1 MSIPT
6 VGDVQRQMP
15 KPDQMKNVVKYKGPN
30 SNQAV
35 LKQAATNSELQKAV
49 EAGDAEMMKAI
60 LRYGSAKRCVNVN
73 APLWPKRERMLHLAA
88 QKGFRDVGVLLLEAK
103 AEIDAEE
110 ICDGKHPI
118 HEACKHG
125 HYDVCELLL
134 DRKAHIEE
142 ATFTGMRPLHW
153 AAAEGHAEICDML
166 LDRKAV
172 LYATSGDTRE
182 AIHHAAA
189 NGHADVIETL
199 CRRGAR
205 PDVEAGGHRPLHLAC
220 LNGQCGH
227 LAAVKALLDYGALS
241 SLEDFGS
248 NGTLRRCQGTDIE
261 ALVRRIGQLN
271 LQIDEAE
278 EMDDMGQHEEAREA
292 YTEVLTSFDEL
303 GMIRSAESLRSSMQ
317 SPEMLPLARNLPVSV
332 KILPGL
338 GADETCLHIVED
350 ADGMQLASS
359 NSSSCTVFRFNGASI
374 LAKAYNSCLSW
385 ADTWKLVPC
394 ASKSLKFAQRALPK
408 EEDIYCAG
416 KRKQLCVQAVEYMCT
431 TDPGQCSMG
440 DCRCEDA
447 SHVRKEMQTVNRS
460 LCQVCGPP
468 VPNCPMSSDSC
479 VAGPCECPGGFVKVS
494 RGDDCFSCTAG
505 PAPPTGPGVATFS
518 SLASA
523 IVSFLCCVGLGVAV
537 ACAARRCFVVEDAD
551 NTARTRRRRRNV
563 TPRTWSERWALHLEE
578 ALEAVCKSTR
588 SWRPFR
594 SATAAVI
601 NFFDMCDDA
610 LFPVYE
616 LLETGLDSLQR
627 GAATIAKAAVGTA
640 REEHFSLIGSVLDAL
655 GPALAVYCCDRAFAS
670 ASNFQVLE
678 YWTKE
683 GHKAAPRAFQHAHA
697 EKEPIPCDSFP
708 IPEARCDTLE
718 GLLGGVGA
726 NVRSSARN
734 CSTPRERMPMTEII
748 STVMLVLLAEVDAN
762 LAFSL
767 CLSATAAMKAAQQ
780 AVQTPAEQDLPVDD
794 SWIDDIERKEVNQK
808 EANGERAAA
817 LRRERK
823 HAVRARR
830 ARSDNEGMQDTEND
844 KTDDQDLGAGGKKS
858 ERQDKLLGEEHT
870 MQWAN
875 GIFLLAEESD
885 TGAEDEV
892 RQVKK
897 ADMED
902 PQQNLPHELEGS
914 KSYEVEEASEGEGW
928 IKSSSMKVRGARRR
942 GEMQAEQEP
951 AAEPDPQPEAE
962 SNKQPADLE
971 RPQSDVSQPDKTQP
985 QTPQT
990 PQTQQTADAPNG
1002 LSKRQ
1007 RQRIRQRQAGE
1018 DARASGRKPDP
1029 RHEARRFCANY
1040 YQLDARFKVLPHALD
1055 RRQAASK
1062 MEKGEEAMTLP
1073 APESATPVAVETTEA
1088 DAPASR
1094 AEKEAYRS
1102 ITKAVVRD
1110 RQMSQHRLLQTSWQG
1125 DRRGSRWAS
1134 GAMGMESQH
1143 QEMSRS
1149 FDFLHVVNGTDGR
1162 TAFVNFIDP
1171 VFVMLFSCICQEYS
1185 FQGNVS
1191 MSDVHGLQAL
1201 KAHWARE
1208 ENHSTS
1214 QPVILPDARPTQ
1226 WAVNAVNHMLSP
1238 HPLKYQFRKTK
1249 MCAYNKKK
1257 MCEMG
1262 TECPFAH
1269 SRGELQPMPDLAKT
1283 KMCYNYF
1290 QRRCADAHCKFAHG
1304 SAELRSVWTRM
1315 PCGTWPVEEASNWSW
1330 DPLGEEIQPPW
1341 STSSKSRDE
1350 GDAALFETL
1359 PREGKT
1365 RTSSDEGNVNDFA
1378 LRVRNGFL
1386 EVMQVDTDDEED
1398 TGMQHSIKR
1407 SFSDSH
1413 IATLKEAMHEARDL

>member
-1 MSIPT
+1 MRQLHVYHEQRPFRGGRAPQRFGSCLEARHRDMGPPSQWRWCQLETEGQSIGVCGFGRGVLRDKEVYPET
-6 VGDVQRQMP
+6 EAWSSQWLCTFSVVMFAIAFALSGQMFP
-15 KPDQMKNVVKYKGPN
+15 RFVPSQCTSEKGMCTPGACTCPFPLMKLDLVTQDGLACAQCVEEFCP
-30 SNQAV
+30 AV
-35 LKQAATNSELQKAV
+35 S
-49 EAGDAEMMKAI
+49 GDASTCSE
-60 LRYGSAKRCVNVN
+60 SACECED
-73 APLWPKRERMLHLAA
+73 PSWPRT
-88 QKGFRDVGVLLLEAK
+88 DVGS
-103 AEIDAEE
+103 
-110 ICDGKHPI
+110 
-118 HEACKHG
+118 
-125 HYDVCELLL
+125 
-134 DRKAHIEE
+134 DRPCWQCV
-142 ATFTGMRPLHW
+142 RPHV
-153 AAAEGHAEICDML
+153 DM
-166 LDRKAV
+166 
-172 LYATSGDTRE
+172 
-182 AIHHAAA
+182 
-189 NGHADVIETL
+189 
-199 CRRGAR
+199 
-205 PDVEAGGHRPLHLAC
+205 
-220 LNGQCGH
+220 
-227 LAAVKALLDYGALS
+227 
-241 SLEDFGS
+241 
-248 NGTLRRCQGTDIE
+248 TLR
-261 ALVRRIGQLN
+261 
-271 LQIDEAE
+271 
-278 EMDDMGQHEEAREA
+278 
-292 YTEVLTSFDEL
+292 
-303 GMIRSAESLRSSMQ
+303 SA
-317 SPEMLPLARNLPVSV
+317 
-332 KILPGL
+332 
-338 GADETCLHIVED
+338 GADETCLHVVED

-359 NSSSCTVFRFNGASI
+359 NSNSCTVFRFNGASI
-374 LAKAYNSCLSW
+374 LAKAHNSCLSW

-394 ASKSLKFAQRALPK
+394 ASKSLKFAQRTLPK

-440 DCRCEDA
+440 ACRCEDA

-505 PAPPTGPGVATFS
+505 PAPPTGPGVAAFS

-523 IVSFLCCVGLGVAV
+523 IASFLCCVGLGVAV
-537 ACAARRCFVVEDAD
+537 ASTARRCFAVEDAD
-551 NTARTRRRRRNV
+551 NTARARRRRRNV

-578 ALEAVCKSTR
+578 ALEAVCKSSR

-627 GAATIAKAAVGTA
+627 GAATIAKEYCGLPLPSLVAAGCNFLDTCDAALTA
-640 REEHFSLIGSVLDAL
+640 VYGFLECGLDAL
-655 GPALAVYCCDRAFAS
+655 QQCVAAFFKEDDCRRAVNSKQARKDRES
-670 ASNFQVLE
+670 QIQR
-678 YWTKE
+678 
-683 GHKAAPRAFQHAHA
+683 HKAAPRCPPA
-697 EKEPIPCDSFP
+697 EKEPMPCDSFP
-708 IPEARCDTLE
+708 TPEESMFVAQREIARPTKTPSAATSTLQR
-718 GLLGGVGA
+718 L
-726 NVRSSARN
+726 RQR
-734 CSTPRERMPMTEII
+734 RE
-748 STVMLVLLAEVDAN
+748 AK
-762 LAFSL
+762 
-767 CLSATAAMKAAQQ
+767 ATAAMKAVQQ
-780 AVQTPAEQDLPVDD
+780 AVQTPAEQDPPVDD
-794 SWIDDIERKEVNQK
+794 SWIDDMERK
-808 EANGERAAA
+808 EANGERACV
-817 LRRERK
+817 RRERK

-830 ARSDNEGMQDTEND
+830 ARNDNEGMQDTEND
-844 KTDDQDLGAGGKKS
+844 KTQHQDLGAGGKKS
-858 ERQDKLLGEEHT
+858 ERQEKLLSEEQT
-870 MQWAN
+870 TQWAN

-885 TGAEDEV
+885 TEAEDEIL
-892 RQVKK
+892 QVKK

-902 PQQNLPHELEGS
+902 LQQNMPHQLDES
-914 KSYEVEEASEGEGW
+914 KSYEVQEASEGEGW
-928 IKSSSMKVRGARRR
+928 IKSTSMKVRGARRR

-962 SNKQPADLE
+962 SNRQPAELE
-971 RPQSDVSQPDKTQP
+971 RQQSDLSQPDKTQP
-985 QTPQT
+985 QTA
-990 PQTQQTADAPNG
+990 QTQQTADAPNG

-1018 DARASGRKPDP
+1018 DARAAGRKPDP
-1029 RHEARRFCANY
+1029 RH
-1040 YQLDARFKVLPHALD
+1040 
-1055 RRQAASK
+1055 QAASK
-1062 MEKGEEAMTLP
+1062 MEKEEEATTLS
-1073 APESATPVAVETTEA
+1073 APETSATSADELAPSFADIVAGRTPRPLGVEPESPKANTHLPFTA
-1088 DAPASR
+1088 DAPDFVPMATMTEMPFQGIVAFFPIQGSEGPMGYWTQAGV
-1094 AEKEAYRS
+1094 AEDMINGPFVSPAQWSWDPNCLQSNKTPTPMYQQFDK
-1102 ITKAVVRD
+1102 TKLCVEIACLPSETTPSSLKKQLD
-1110 RQMSQHRLLQTSWQG
+1110 AWGLAG
-1125 DRRGSRWAS
+1125 
-1134 GAMGMESQH
+1134 
-1143 QEMSRS
+1143 S

-1191 MSDVHGLQAL
+1191 MSEVHGLQAL

-1208 ENHSTS
+1208 DNHNNTS

-1262 TECPFAH
+1262 ADCPFAH

-1290 QRRCADAHCKFAHG
+1290 QRRCADVHCKFAHG

-1341 STSSKSRDE
+1341 STSSKSRDK

-1359 PREGKT
+1359 PGEGKT

>member
-1 MSIPT
+1 
-6 VGDVQRQMP
+6 
-15 KPDQMKNVVKYKGPN
+15 
-30 SNQAV
+30 
-35 LKQAATNSELQKAV
+35 
-49 EAGDAEMMKAI
+49 
-60 LRYGSAKRCVNVN
+60 
-73 APLWPKRERMLHLAA
+73 
-88 QKGFRDVGVLLLEAK
+88 
-103 AEIDAEE
+103 
-110 ICDGKHPI
+110 
-118 HEACKHG
+118 
-125 HYDVCELLL
+125 
-134 DRKAHIEE
+134 
-142 ATFTGMRPLHW
+142 
-153 AAAEGHAEICDML
+153 
-166 LDRKAV
+166 
-172 LYATSGDTRE
+172 DT
-182 AIHHAAA
+182 
-189 NGHADVIETL
+189 
-199 CRRGAR
+199 
-205 PDVEAGGHRPLHLAC
+205 
-220 LNGQCGH
+220 
-227 LAAVKALLDYGALS
+227 
-241 SLEDFGS
+241 
-248 NGTLRRCQGTDIE
+248 
-261 ALVRRIGQLN
+261 
-271 LQIDEAE
+271 
-278 EMDDMGQHEEAREA
+278 
-292 YTEVLTSFDEL
+292 
-303 GMIRSAESLRSSMQ
+303 
-317 SPEMLPLARNLPVSV
+317 
-332 KILPGL
+332 
-338 GADETCLHIVED
+338 
-350 ADGMQLASS
+350 
-359 NSSSCTVFRFNGASI
+359 
-374 LAKAYNSCLSW
+374 
-385 ADTWKLVPC
+385 
-394 ASKSLKFAQRALPK
+394 
-408 EEDIYCAG
+408 YCAG
-416 KRKQLCVQAVEYMCT
+416 KRKQLCVQAVEYICT

-440 DCRCEDA
+440 DCRCEDS

-494 RGDDCFSCTAG
+494 HGDDCFSCTAG

-551 NTARTRRRRRNV
+551 NTARARRRRRNV

-616 LLETGLDSLQR
+616 FLETGLDSLQR
-627 GAATIAKAAVGTA
+627 GAATIAKEYCGLPLPSIVATGCNFLDTCD
-640 REEHFSLIGSVLDAL
+640 DAL
-655 GPALAVYCCDRAFAS
+655 TAVYGFLERGLDVLQQRVAAFFKDDHDRRAVNDSKPARKDRES
-670 ASNFQVLE
+670 QR
-678 YWTKE
+678 
-683 GHKAAPRAFQHAHA
+683 HKATPRAFQHAHA
-697 EKEPIPCDSFP
+697 EKEPIPC
-708 IPEARCDTLE
+708 ETL
-718 GLLGGVGA
+718 
-726 NVRSSARN
+726 
-734 CSTPRERMPMTEII
+734 STPEEPMFVAQRETVRPAKTPAAAT
-748 STVMLVLLAEVDAN
+748 STVQRLRQRREAK
-762 LAFSL
+762 
-767 CLSATAAMKAAQQ
+767 ATAAMKAAQQ

-858 ERQDKLLGEEHT
+858 ERQDKLLSEEHT
-870 MQWAN
+870 MQLAN

-892 RQVKK
+892 PQVKK

-902 PQQNLPHELEGS
+902 LQQNLPHQLDGS

-951 AAEPDPQPEAE
+951 AAEPDPQPQAE
-962 SNKQPADLE
+962 SNKRPADLE

-985 QTPQT
+985 QTPT
-990 PQTQQTADAPNG
+990 KQQTADAPNG

-1029 RHEARRFCANY
+1029 RNE
-1040 YQLDARFKVLPHALD
+1040 
-1055 RRQAASK
+1055 AASK
-1062 MEKGEEAMTLP
+1062 MEKGEQAMTLP

-1088 DAPASR
+1088 DVPASR
-1094 AEKEAYRS
+1094 AEKEAVQADELAPSFADIVAGRPPRPLGVEPES
-1102 ITKAVVRD
+1102 PKANKHLPFAADAPDFVPMATMTEMPFQGIVAFFPIQGSEGPMGYWTQAPVAED
-1110 RQMSQHRLLQTSWQG
+1110 MINGPFVSPVQWSWDPNCLQSNKTSSPIYQQFDKSKLCVEIACLPSETTSSSLKKQLDAWG
-1125 DRRGSRWAS
+1125 LAG
-1134 GAMGMESQH
+1134 
-1143 QEMSRS
+1143 S

-1185 FQGNVS
+1185 FQGSVS

-1208 ENHSTS
+1208 ENHSNTS

-1262 TECPFAH
+1262 TDCPFAH